1 MKYGLMILLTLVVGI
16 THAQEVVTID
26 ADDLNDTYR
35 FAGTSWRFQAG
46 DSLQWARADHDDTH
60 WGTVGSLPYMSD
72 SLYSAGWVGIGW
84 FRVTFHVTDTTVRH
98 LLVNVAGYG
107 VTELFL
113 DGERVLSSVRMP
125 ESVTADSELTLGLID
140 ESTLISVH
148 PDSAHTLA
156 IRYANPYPS
165 RLVTNTMRYLPKD
178 FRRESAPGIRVTFA
192 APSAHRSILYAQK
205 SLWAVLGLMTGVVG
219 ILAVLGMVI
228 RAQGVGDKAL
238 LYLVLALVG
247 VTGFLGIQW
256 YQGLNLGALWTLPW
270 LMHVMAIGL
279 KGSFLLVG
287 LGMSAA
293 FFPGRRLVPSMLA
306 VLLVLVLVGD
316 YSMERSPLH
325 TTLFYV
331 MNTVF
336 QGVVGAIAVAAMWK
350 RKPGAWTLGA
360 GLLLSAA
367 TIVIISLTQNNN
379 IYWQIFAI
387 LLLPVSVG
395 ALIVRRYSES
405 TKAKLAAEQDRQ
417 RLIETQKERL
427 EEEVA
432 ERTLELR
439 QSMDRLHE
447 TQEQLIQ
454 SEKLASLGSLTA
466 GIAHEIKNP
475 LNFVNNFAEVG
486 AEMADELA
494 EAIAAGRTEEA
505 QSIVDELKANALQ
518 ITKHGRRADDIV
530 RAMMQHARG
539 GAAEREVVDVNVF
552 LEEYANLAWHGM
564 RAKDHDF
571 QAELDRA
578 FDPDAGSLV
587 VVPQDLG
594 RVILN
599 LLNNAFDAVRDAPE
613 ARVTISSKRGPD
625 GVTITVADNGPG
637 IPEDIRQK
645 IFEPFFTTKP
655 TGEGTGLGLSLSYD
669 IVTKG
674 HGGTMTVG
682 SSASG
687 GALFTISL
695 PVTP

>member
-1 MKYGLMILLTLVVGI
+1 
-16 THAQEVVTID
+16 
-26 ADDLNDTYR
+26 
-35 FAGTSWRFQAG
+35 
-46 DSLQWARADHDDTH
+46 
-60 WGTVGSLPYMSD
+60 
-72 SLYSAGWVGIGW
+72 
-84 FRVTFHVTDTTVRH
+84 
-98 LLVNVAGYG
+98 
-107 VTELFL
+107 
-113 DGERVLSSVRMP
+113 
-125 ESVTADSELTLGLID
+125 
-140 ESTLISVH
+140 
-148 PDSAHTLA
+148 
-156 IRYANPYPS
+156 
-165 RLVTNTMRYLPKD
+165 
-178 FRRESAPGIRVTFA
+178 
-192 APSAHRSILYAQK
+192 
-205 SLWAVLGLMTGVVG
+205 
-219 ILAVLGMVI
+219 
-228 RAQGVGDKAL
+228 
-238 LYLVLALVG
+238 
-247 VTGFLGIQW
+247 
-256 YQGLNLGALWTLPW
+256 
-270 LMHVMAIGL
+270 
-279 KGSFLLVG
+279 
-287 LGMSAA
+287 
-293 FFPGRRLVPSMLA
+293 
-306 VLLVLVLVGD
+306 
-316 YSMERSPLH
+316 
-325 TTLFYV
+325 
-331 MNTVF
+331 
-336 QGVVGAIAVAAMWK
+336 
-350 RKPGAWTLGA
+350 
-360 GLLLSAA
+360 
-367 TIVIISLTQNNN
+367 
-379 IYWQIFAI
+379 
-387 LLLPVSVG
+387 
-395 ALIVRRYSES
+395 
-405 TKAKLAAEQDRQ
+405 
-417 RLIETQKERL
+417 
-427 EEEVA
+427 
-432 ERTLELR
+432 
-439 QSMDRLHE
+439 
-447 TQEQLIQ
+447 
-454 SEKLASLGSLTA
+454 
-466 GIAHEIKNP
+466 
-475 LNFVNNFAEVG
+475 
-486 AEMADELA
+486 MADELA